1 MQPQLLHWIV
11 NVQVMCSQDFPNS
24 TECVY
29 AAMPFAHKCGA
40 SLSINQSTIP
50 QLLRWETC
58 RSWLYAKRCLPKN
71 WCEPLPSVTSTVL
84 CTALFGQSIRSHH
97 DRPFMAT
104 YCWNRTKK
112 SFKTTTKAWNHHLYH
127 CLKLS
132 QTMKV
137 ILFSNAHAIGS
148 NLSRTLSVPYC

>member
-29 AAMPFAHKCGA
+29 AATPFAHKCGA

-97 DRPFMAT
+97 DRPLWPLIAET
-104 YCWNRTKK
+104 ARKNRLKQPPKHGITIYIIVLNSLKPWK
-112 SFKTTTKAWNHHLYH
+112 LYSFPMLT
-127 CLKLS
+127 
-132 QTMKV
+132 
-137 ILFSNAHAIGS
+137 
-148 NLSRTLSVPYC
+148 R